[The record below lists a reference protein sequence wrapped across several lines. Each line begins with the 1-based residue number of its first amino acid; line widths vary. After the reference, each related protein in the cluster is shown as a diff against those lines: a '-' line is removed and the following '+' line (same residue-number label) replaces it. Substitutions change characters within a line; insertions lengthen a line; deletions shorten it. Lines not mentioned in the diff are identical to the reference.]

1 MIEIE
6 IRAKVNDIEKV
17 KDNLK
22 RADAKFIKTE
32 DQIDR
37 IFGHSMF
44 LDENKFI
51 IEGGLSA
58 RIRQVNDKKEVD
70 FKEIT
75 RDKAGIEVSAEI
87 GSVEDGLRFLKKLGF
102 EEAFTL
108 KKSRDVFE
116 YNNFTICLDRVDKLG
131 NFIEIEKLVSSNSE
145 EEKIRQECMELLNKF
160 APDSHVERRK
170 YGDLIQE
177 LLNKDK

>member
-6 IRAKVNDIEKV
+6 IKAEVKDIEKV

-22 RADAKFIKTE
+22 KADARFIKTE
-32 DQIDR
+32 EQVDR

-51 IEGGLSA
+51 TEGGLSA
-58 RIRQVNDKKEVD
+58 RIRQVNDKKQID

-108 KKSRDVFE
+108 KKSRDVFQ
-116 YNNFTICLDRVDKLG
+116 YNDFTICLDKVDKLG
-131 NFIEIEKLVSSNSE
+131 NFIEIEKLVSLNSE
-145 EEKIRQECMELLNKF
+145 EEKIRQECMELLNKL
-160 APDSHVERRK
+160 APGSQVERRK

>member
-6 IRAKVNDIEKV
+6 IKAEVKDIEKV

-22 RADAKFIKTE
+22 KADARFIKTE
-32 DQIDR
+32 EQVDR

-51 IEGGLSA
+51 TEGGLSA
-58 RIRQVNDKKEVD
+58 RIRQVNDKKQID

-108 KKSRDVFE
+108 KKSRDVFQ
-116 YNNFTICLDRVDKLG
+116 YNDFTICLDKVDKLG
-131 NFIEIEKLVSSNSE
+131 NFIEIEKLVSLNSE
-145 EEKIRQECMELLNKF
+145 EEKIRQECMELLNKL
-160 APDSHVERRK
+160 APDPQIERKK

-177 LLNKDK
+177 ILNKNK

>member
-6 IRAKVNDIEKV
+6 IKAEVKDIEKV

-22 RADAKFIKTE
+22 KADARFIKTE
-32 DQIDR
+32 EQVDR

-51 IEGGLSA
+51 TEGGLSA
-58 RIRQVNDKKEVD
+58 RIRQVNDKKQID

-108 KKSRDVFE
+108 KKSRDVFQ
-116 YNNFTICLDRVDKLG
+116 YNDFTICLDKVDKLG
-131 NFIEIEKLVSSNSE
+131 NFIEIEKLVYSNSE
-145 EEKIRQECMELLNKF
+145 EEKIRQGCMELLNKL
-160 APDSHVERRK
+160 APGSQVERRK

>member
-6 IRAKVNDIEKV
+6 IRAKINDIEKV

-131 NFIEIEKLVSSNSE
+131 NFIEIEKLVDSNSE
-145 EEKIRQECMELLNKF
+145 EEKIRQECIKLLNKF
-160 APDSHVERRK
+160 APDSHIERRK